1 MTKSTTTSGVTKGL
15 TRAKGVARGEG
26 TEGGEEG
33 NKGEGGERCE
43 EKFLR
48 AGGPTIGTTR
58 GPRRP
63 K

>member
-1 MTKSTTTSGVTKGL
+1 MKGL
-15 TRAKGVARGEG
+15 TRATGVARGEG

-33 NKGEGGERCE
+33 KGEEGERCE